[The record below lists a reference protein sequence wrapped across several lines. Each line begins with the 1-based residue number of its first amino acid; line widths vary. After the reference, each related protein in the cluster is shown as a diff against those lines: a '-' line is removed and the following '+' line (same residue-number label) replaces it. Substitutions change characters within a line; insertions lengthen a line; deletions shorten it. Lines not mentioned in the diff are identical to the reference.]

1 MPNVRRLTT
10 LLWLIPTLMLAAEFS
25 VRSSQAQ
32 LPEIPTLPSTL
43 PPASVPPPASPLPDP
58 KQKLDQPAPVDIPP
72 VTRQATALPPQSIPV
87 RPNPEAPSDPKAD
100 RASSPVEVE
109 QKDGPLPPAKDRAPG
124 AAVPTMNGPAD
135 GYTLPADRLPVGRQT
150 LGLSVEVIAPAVM
163 NVGHAASIK
172 IMVKNTGVADASAV
186 RVRYDLPT
194 ALELVTSQPEQQR
207 TTPDDPML
215 FWVLNTLAAGSE
227 QIITLKVKPKEVST
241 IDHTAL
247 VTLMVG
253 GRSRTVI
260 QKPELMVEMPP
271 PTPRSVLK
279 GQQATFRISVTN
291 PGSGPAR
298 DVLIQ
303 AKLSSGLRV
312 DGAGGSDSVDQT
324 IAILQPKETV
334 ELDALIVDTVAGG
347 DQTCTV
353 TASSRDVTTDGKK
366 TQALTVL
373 RPELALT
380 LEGPTTRYTDTIAEY
395 RVNVTNP
402 GTAAAKKVRVTVTL
416 PANSGKLGKPWPA
429 GATWDPATQKLSW
442 VIANIEPARAGEP
455 GRSVGTFN
463 VRLGGP
469 GIFRVAAEAR
479 AGQLA
484 AKDLLNTSVSGF
496 ANISLNVTETKKI
509 IDVGE
514 TTIYEIQMKNIGT
527 KEAKNLLISAKL
539 SPNVE
544 IMDVA
549 GVDAEASIDKKTD
562 ELRFPVIES
571 LAPGRE
577 LSLSVRVKAVKSDP
591 GTATCRV
598 FLMHDDIKDLSGRL
612 EDIANTGITGDP
624 GVRRK

>member
-25 VRSSQAQ
+25 MRSSHAQ
-32 LPEIPTLPSTL
+32 LPDIPTLPPVH
-43 PPASVPPPASPLPDP
+43 PPQASSPPPASPLPDP
-58 KQKLDQPAPVDIPP
+58 KQKLDPPAPVDAPP
-72 VTRQATALPPQSIPV
+72 LPREAAPLPPQSIPV
-87 RPNPEAPSDPKAD
+87 RPNPEAPNDPNAG
-100 RASSPVEVE
+100 RASSAAEVE
-109 QKDGPLPPAKDRAPG
+109 PLDGPLPPAKEPKPG
-124 AAVPTMNGPAD
+124 TAVPPTNGPLD
-135 GYTLPADRLPVGRQT
+135 SYKLPADRLPVGRQT

-172 IMVKNTGVADASAV
+172 IVVKNTGVADASTT
-186 RVRYDLPT
+186 RVHYDLPP
-194 ALELVTSQPEQQR
+194 ALELVTAQPEQQR
-207 TTPDDPML
+207 VSPDDPSL
-215 FWVLNTLAAGSE
+215 YWVLNTLAAGSE

-334 ELDALIVDTVAGG
+334 ELDALVVDTVAGG

-353 TASSRDVTTDGKK
+353 TASSRDVTADGKK

-380 LEGPTTRYTDTIAEY
+380 LEGPQTRYTDMIAEY
-395 RVNVTNP
+395 RVNVSNP

-416 PANSGKLGKPWPA
+416 PANSGKLQKPWPA

-455 GRSVGTFN
+455 GRSIGMFV

-479 AGQLA
+479 AGELS
-484 AKDLLNTSVSGF
+484 AKDMLNTSVSGF
-496 ANISLNVTETKKI
+496 ANISLNVSERKKI

-514 TTIYEIQMKNIGT
+514 TTIYDIQMKNIGT
-527 KEAKNLLISAKL
+527 KEAKNLLVTARLSA
-539 SPNVE
+539 NVE
-544 IMDVA
+544 VLDVA
-549 GVDAEASIDKKTD
+549 GTEAEASIDKKTGD
-562 ELRFPVIES
+562 LKFPAIEG

-577 LSLSVRVKAVKSDP
+577 LALSIRVKAVKSQP
-591 GTATCRV
+591 GTASCRV
-598 FLMHDDIKDLSGRL
+598 YLLHDDLDDAGKL
-612 EDIANTGITGDP
+612 EDVANTGITPDP
-624 GVRRK
+624 DVRRK

>member
-1 MPNVRRLTT
+1 M
-10 LLWLIPTLMLAAEFS
+10 S
-25 VRSSQAQ
+25 
-32 LPEIPTLPSTL
+32 
-43 PPASVPPPASPLPDP
+43 
-58 KQKLDQPAPVDIPP
+58 APV
-72 VTRQATALPPQSIPV
+72 
-87 RPNPEAPSDPKAD
+87 
-100 RASSPVEVE
+100 
-109 QKDGPLPPAKDRAPG
+109 
-124 AAVPTMNGPAD
+124 D

-172 IMVKNTGVADASAV
+172 IVVKNTGVADASAV

-194 ALELVTSQPEQQR
+194 ALELVTAQPEQQR

-215 FWVLNTLAAGSE
+215 FWALNTLAAGSE
-227 QIITLKVKPKEVST
+227 QVITLKVKPKEVST

-260 QKPELMVEMPP
+260 QKPELTVEMPP
-271 PTPRSVLK
+271 PAPRSVLK

-298 DVLIQ
+298 DVLVQ

-334 ELDALIVDTVAGG
+334 ELDALVVDTMAGG
-347 DQTCTV
+347 EQTCTV
-353 TASSRDVTTDGKK
+353 TASSRDVTVDGKK
-366 TQALTVL
+366 TQPLTVL

-380 LEGPTTRYTDTIAEY
+380 LEGPQTRYTDTIAEY
-395 RVNVTNP
+395 RVNVT
-402 GTAAAKKVRVTVTL
+402 
-416 PANSGKLGKPWPA
+416 
-429 GATWDPATQKLSW
+429 
-442 VIANIEPARAGEP
+442 VIANLEPARAGEP
-455 GRSVGTFN
+455 GRSIGMFA

-479 AGQLA
+479 AAGELS

-496 ANISLNVTETKKI
+496 ANISLNVTERKKI

-514 TTIYEIQMKNIGT
+514 TTIYDIQMKNIGT
-527 KEAKNLLISAKL
+527 KEAKNLLVTAAL

-544 IMDVA
+544 VMDVA
-549 GVDAEASIDKKTD
+549 GVEAEASIDKKSG
-562 ELRFPVIES
+562 ELKFPVIEG

-577 LSLSVRVKAVKSDP
+577 LSLSIRVKALKAEP
-591 GTATCRV
+591 RTATCRV
-598 FLMHDDIKDLSGRL
+598 KLLHDDLDISGQL

-624 GVRRK
+624 AVRRR